1 MRTIPPPARKPETAE
16 ATILEWLSGEECRAL
31 DEAGLIAGLG
41 RRLRNAGLPIDR
53 LVLLRWTL
61 HPGVLGGTAAWS
73 PNRPVEICDRD
84 HGIEPAAAFAGSR
97 LHDAIA
103 EGRTVTLRGD
113 DPALAAIDA
122 FCGRDLIELVIV
134 PLAAAGA
141 IRAISFARRGR
152 AASPRRSAGRST
164 ASRPRLPRVSAQPA
178 APQRGVAARERICDM
193 ASIGKPAGDKDRR
206 KKPRPT
212 SGGMGPAAHWP
223 GAEGWLGR
231 SVGD

>member
-1 MRTIPPPARKPETAE
+1 MRTILPSPRKPEPAE
-16 ATILEWLSGEECRAL
+16 AAILEWLSGEECRAL

-53 LVLLRWTL
+53 LVSLRWTL
-61 HPGVLGGTAAWS
+61 HPGILGGTAAWS

-97 LHDAIA
+97 LHEAMA
-103 EGRTVTLRGD
+103 EGRTVTMRGD

-141 IRAISFARRGR
+141 FRAISFATARKGGFAAVERRALDRITPALASRLGTAGRPAARRRGAR
-152 AASPRRSAGRST
+152 ADA
-164 ASRPRLPRVSAQPA
+164 
-178 APQRGVAARERICDM
+178 
-193 ASIGKPAGDKDRR
+193 
-206 KKPRPT
+206 
-212 SGGMGPAAHWP
+212 
-223 GAEGWLGR
+223 
-231 SVGD
+231 